1 MKLATPKWHFT
12 YLRWGEKFLA
22 GAAVPGMFINSYARA
37 DIGAYGTTAMNADV
51 SDIFVEQVKD
61 GKYLFEGEWHDLE
74 ERTETF
80 KIRGMGE
87 KKHTYYYTKN
97 GPLLEPFQGDGAK
110 LVVWFDPKFT
120 KQNLDSSKRYSIKWS
135 YSTYDFNVNS
145 ASTYK
150 KGMYAENGGKEMIKY
165 VGGTTVGP
173 INIVFAHKNGD
184 FGYAP
189 GVLFPRRKYNV
200 PQGIFPKKGWLKESQ
215 WLDNVPPEDLPFVL
229 NP

>member
-1 MKLATPKWHFT
+1 MKLATPKWHFS
-12 YLRWGEKFLA
+12 YLRWGEGKFVA

-61 GKYLFEGEWHDLE
+61 GKYLYEGEWHQLE
-74 ERTETF
+74 ERTEVF
-80 KIRGMGE
+80 NIRGLGE
-87 KKHTYYYTKN
+87 KKHTYYFTKN
-97 GPLLEPFQGDGAK
+97 GPLLEPFEGDGAK
-110 LVVWFDPKFT
+110 LVVWFDPKLT
-120 KQNLDSSKRYSIKWS
+120 KPDLDSSKRYSIKWS

-150 KGMYAENGGKEMIKY
+150 HGLTVEKGTGLDMIKY

-173 INIVFAHKNGD
+173 INIVFVSENGD

-189 GVLFPRRKYNV
+189 GVLFPKRKYNV
-200 PQGIFPKKGWLKESQ
+200 P
-215 WLDNVPPEDLPFVL
+215 
-229 NP
+229 